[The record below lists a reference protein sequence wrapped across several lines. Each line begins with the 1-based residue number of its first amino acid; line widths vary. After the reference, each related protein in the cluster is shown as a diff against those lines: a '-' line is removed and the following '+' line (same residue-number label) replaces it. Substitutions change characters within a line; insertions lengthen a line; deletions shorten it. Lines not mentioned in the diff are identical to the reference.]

1 MLKNLKTQS
10 GKIEINCVHVEN
22 EFKGY
27 GVPRACDM
35 SISVTHPYVLM
46 SGKNAIHTNAH
57 TQFVP
62 HLKMLMSTNLIW
74 MSTKTAKKY
83 RLKSGDEFFLEN
95 EVAKVKARAFV
106 TEGIRDDTLFAYM
119 GFDEKSGTNLCALL
133 SNQTAPISANMITN
147 VGVSIKRV

>member
-1 MLKNLKTQS
+1 
-10 GKIEINCVHVEN
+10 
-22 EFKGY
+22 
-27 GVPRACDM
+27 
-35 SISVTHPYVLM
+35 
-46 SGKNAIHTNAH
+46 
-57 TQFVP
+57 
-62 HLKMLMSTNLIW
+62 

-83 RLKSGDEFFLEN
+83 RVKGGDEFFLEN
-95 EVAKVKARAFV
+95 EVEKVKARAFV